1 MIFEYFVLSEQVKP
15 FLGSDSGCL
24 LSLPLGAH
32 SVVLATLLFDSF
44 DLDNFDGRG
53 WDGLLSLYDL
63 DNGLLLFLLV
73 FEGVEAEG
81 LDELAGYKE
90 IA

>member
-24 LSLPLGAH
+24 LSLPFGAH

-44 DLDNFDGRG
+44 DLDNFDGGG
-53 WDGLLSLYDL
+53 WDGLVSLYDL

-81 LDELAGYKE
+81 LDELTGYKE